1 MYDNIFTV
9 PSLQCVGALQKS
21 SDFAEV
27 AELADARDLKSLGP
41 KDRTGSIPVFGTNF
55 LTIRKTNGFLIFED
69 RSPNRCNEPGMVS
82 LPGSD
87 QDDVFERQREI
98 PVFGTKFLTI
108 RETNGFLIF
117 EGWSQIIDAD
127 GERLPLPRTP

>member
-1 MYDNIFTV
+1 
-9 PSLQCVGALQKS
+9 
-21 SDFAEV
+21 
-27 AELADARDLKSLGP
+27 
-41 KDRTGSIPVFGTNF
+41 
-55 LTIRKTNGFLIFED
+55 
-69 RSPNRCNEPGMVS
+69 MVS